1 MKKFLFVFAFVL
13 ASITANA
20 QFEQGK
26 WMINSSLTTFD
37 MSFKSGDNHLGFMA
51 EGGYL
56 LKDNIAVIGTLGGD
70 WKSGKDVYTIGAKAR
85 YYFSK
90 VGFFAGAGLQYQNIQ
105 FSHAGSD
112 NSFGLKL
119 EGGYAFFLG
128 QSFSIEPAV
137 YYDLSFTDS
146 DYSRFGLKLGFSYY
160 F

>member
-37 MSFKSGDNHLGFMA
+37 LSFKGGDNHLGFMA

-56 LKDNIAVIGTLGGD
+56 LKDNIALIGTLGGD
-70 WKSGKDVYTIGAKAR
+70 WKSGKDTYTIGAKAR

-90 VGFFAGAGLQYQNIQ
+90 VGLFAGAGLQYQNIQ

-119 EGGYAFFLG
+119 EGGYSFFLD
-128 QSFSIEPAV
+128 A
-137 YYDLSFTDS
+137 YT
-146 DYSRFGLKLGFSYY
+146 RHH
-160 F
+160 